1 MANVAKSDD
10 IGRIENPVS
19 VVLDELVMVDM
30 KQVPILDSVSD
41 KSAIDAGVFVTR
53 HDCTPKLGVKF
64 VAFAAKRFAVLARV
78 VNEIEVSREKVGIKF
93 GNVVP
98 MFRAGFALFAD
109 RFNGVFPKSL
119 IPYRHVAKLGFAA
132 VGMMPAL
139 VFGYSQ
145 STTTFAIDGEGAE
158 FFAAT
163 ALASHG
169 DTGRLCFGNGHEGSL
184 YRVSMLPQAGKLEN
198 GENCWNPLRA
208 NAATAW
214 PVTASANAKN
224 AKDWAIS
231 SGATEESVDR
241 STTRAWS
248 PERTVKPHE
257 YATGN
262 RRYSLVYG
270 ESHRSAWLNSSTITK
285 RPYSGKLEAL
295 AKFQVRKPVM
305 QALRNDAVKVYDK
318 AAYAQ
323 FYLTKL
329 RASPLNGTGSTITLS
344 TTGTAS
350 GTNTVALGVNHVKS
364 IVDTMKE
371 RNIPP
376 YVGDD
381 YMSIAWPS
389 TLRTFKN
396 TLETLHQ
403 YTAAGIQLI
412 FNAEI
417 GRYENVRFT
426 EQTNVSHG
434 ITSTGSSG
442 TAWAAGLSDW
452 AFFFGEDTV
461 VEGIAIPEEIRAK
474 IPTDY
479 GRSKGVAYYSINGF
493 GLVHNQTD
501 ATESRVVM
509 WDSLG

>member
-1 MANVAKSDD
+1 MANVAKAHD

-19 VVLDELVMVDM
+19 VVFDKFVVVDM
-30 KQVPILDSVSD
+30 KQVTIFDSVSH
-41 KSAIDAGVFVTR
+41 KPAIDAGVVIPR
-53 HDCTPKLGVKF
+53 HNCAPKLGVEF
-64 VAFAAKRFAVLARV
+64 VALVAKRFAVLARV
-78 VNEIEVSREKVGIKF
+78 ANEVEVSSEKIRVQF
-93 GNVVP
+93 GNVIP
-98 MFRAGFALFAD
+98 MIRAGFALSAN
-109 RFNGVFPKSL
+109 RLNSILCKSL
-119 IPYRHVAKLGFAA
+119 VPYRHVAKLGFAA

-145 STTTFAIDGEGAE
+145 STTTLAIDGKGAKY
-158 FFAAT
+158 FAAP
-163 ALASHG
+163 ALAGNG

-184 YRVSMLPQAGKLEN
+184 YLASMLPQAGKLEN

-231 SGATEESVDR
+231 SGATEGSVER

-257 YATGN
+257 YATRKG
-262 RRYSLVYG
+262 RYSLVYG
-270 ESHRSAWLNSSTITK
+270 ESHRSTWLNSGAITK

-305 QALRNDAVKVYDK
+305 QALRNDAVKTYDR

-350 GTNTVALGVNHVKS
+350 GTNTVALGANHVKS

-371 RNIPP
+371 RNIPQNDAF
-376 YVGDD
+376 YFDRG
-381 YMSIAWPS
+381 A
-389 TLRTFKN
+389 L
-396 TLETLHQ
+396 
-403 YTAAGIQLI
+403 AA
-412 FNAEI
+412 
-417 GRYENVRFT
+417 
-426 EQTNVSHG
+426 
-434 ITSTGSSG
+434 
-442 TAWAAGLSDW
+442 
-452 AFFFGEDTV
+452 
-461 VEGIAIPEEIRAK
+461 
-474 IPTDY
+474 
-479 GRSKGVAYYSINGF
+479 
-493 GLVHNQTD
+493 
-501 ATESRVVM
+501 
-509 WDSLG
+509 